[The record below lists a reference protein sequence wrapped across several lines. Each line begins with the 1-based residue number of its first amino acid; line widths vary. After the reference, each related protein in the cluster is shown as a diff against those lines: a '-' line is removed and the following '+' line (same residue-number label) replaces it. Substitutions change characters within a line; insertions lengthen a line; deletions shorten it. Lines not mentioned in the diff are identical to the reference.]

1 MKIIL
6 INPYGPLPNE
16 GWRKYRN
23 ILLGEELAQ
32 GNNDVVWYTSRFSH
46 HFKRNREIEYDT
58 GYDNFTVELVNSKKY
73 LNNISINR
81 LLFEITFCINL
92 YFRLKK
98 VKHVDIIIAADPS
111 QFIGFLARILAK
123 KYKSKLI
130 LDLMDEWPELFE
142 KAISSSFKKVLIK
155 PFVYYFK
162 FLRKRNYQKADG
174 IIALGK
180 NYLNIAKS
188 ISRKGTPSELIYNG
202 VDVRKMRK
210 WSENP
215 SYDISLVVNNL
226 NESNINCVYSGSLG
240 MQGDNYDIRA
250 LVQAAIFFKNKNVD
264 FFIAG
269 SGEGRQYLLDA
280 IKKENLKNL
289 FILGNLSAECLARL
303 YCYCDIGLALYG
315 KGSNVDMPDK
325 FYDYSSCGLAI
336 ISSLEGELKDVI
348 DENNIGYS
356 YQANNH
362 KDLINK
368 LEKIINNKELLEGL
382 KLNSKNTGIKYSIDV
397 QFNKINSL
405 IMKLNVDLFSCS

>member
-23 ILLGEELAQ
+23 ILLGEVLAEEQ
-32 GNNDVVWYTSRFSH
+32 HDIVWYTSRFSH

-98 VKHVDIIIAADPS
+98 VKNIDVIIATDPP

-142 KAISSSFKKVLIK
+142 KVFSDYKKNLIK
-155 PFVYYFK
+155 PFVIFFK
-162 FLRKRNYQKADG
+162 FLRKKNFQEADG
-174 IIALGK
+174 VIALGK

-188 ISRKGTPSELIYNG
+188 ISRKGIPNELIYNG
-202 VDVRKMRK
+202 VDVQMMNK
-210 WSENP
+210 WSKDSRFDIEN
-215 SYDISLVVNNL
+215 IKQNL
-226 NESNINCVYSGSLG
+226 KNDNIRCVYAGSLG
-240 MQGDNYDIRA
+240 MQGNNYDIEA
-250 LVQAAIFFKNKNVD
+250 LVWASTFFKDKNVD
-264 FFIAG
+264 FYIAG
-269 SGEGRQYLLDA
+269 SGEGKAYLLNQ
-280 IKKENLKNL
+280 IKKYNLNNL
-289 FILGNLSAECLARL
+289 FILGNLSAEKLARL
-303 YCYCDIGLALYG
+303 YKFCDIGLALYG

-325 FYDYSSCGLAI
+325 FYDYSSCGLAV
-336 ISSLEGELKDVI
+336 ISSLKGELRDVI
-348 DENNIGYS
+348 EENQVGLYYEAGNYR
-356 YQANNH
+356 
-362 KDLINK
+362 DLNDK
-368 LEKIINNKELLEGL
+368 LSLLIDNRELLNKFKKRSKEIGL
-382 KLNSKNTGIKYSIDV
+382 NYSIQT
-397 QFNKINSL
+397 QFKKIVSL
-405 IMKLNVDLFSCS
+405 IDVI